1 MKIPQDSIDRVR
13 DSADIVDVISQFV
26 DLKQRGSNYFG
37 LCPFHGEKT
46 ASFSVAPSKQIYHC
60 FGCGAGGNVFSFVME
75 YQKVP
80 FPESIKILAERY
92 NIPIQI
98 KESKGS
104 NELFLSLYELHEIA
118 TNLYQENLFSSK
130 NIKVLSY
137 LKSRGLTEDIIT
149 QFKIGFAINSWDQL
163 VKKCKGKGY
172 TKSQIVQSGLFSN
185 SDKGIFD
192 RFRSRVMFPI
202 FHSSGKVIAFG
213 GRIYDADDI
222 AKYLNS
228 PETPLYKKS
237 DVFYGLNA
245 SRDSIRRRG
254 FAILVEG
261 YMDYL
266 KLYQNSIH
274 NVIAVSGTSFTERH
288 GAIINRFTE
297 KVILLF
303 DGDNAGANATIKT
316 GWVLLRSGIE
326 PLIVRPP
333 KGMDPDD
340 WVTNEKKEEIINK
353 INSPKP
359 YLDYHLDH
367 NQALSL
373 QGSDRRN
380 YIIEVVKNINRIGD
394 SIIKSEMIRI
404 LSERM
409 QVDTKDLMQTMKS
422 QNIRTTYQTE
432 KADLAHEEELFTTK
446 IEKAQLE
453 LVKLLSN
460 ENKDIRDY
468 TINNV
473 SINLF
478 TNKSLKKL
486 ARYLLNE
493 NLEVKS
499 SNIIEQFI
507 DVNERNFV
515 AKILF
520 ETEKNILTEEIV
532 SDCLKI
538 LKSEPI
544 KQQIKD
550 IRIQIRE
557 KELKGQD
564 SGLELKELTKLQK
577 ALNEI

>member
-1 MKIPQDSIDRVR
+1 MKIPQETIDRIS

-60 FGCGAGGNVFSFVME
+60 FGCGVGGNVFSFVME

-92 NIPIQI
+92 NIPIEVE
-98 KESKGS
+98 ESKGS
-104 NELFLSLYELHEIA
+104 NELFSSLYELHEIA

-163 VKKCKGKGY
+163 VKKCKGRGY

-185 SDKGIFD
+185 SEKGIFD

-202 FHSSGKVIAFG
+202 FHPSGKVIAFG
-213 GRIYDADDI
+213 GRIYNLDDI

-245 SRDSIRRRG
+245 SRDSIRKGG

-288 GAIINRFTE
+288 GAIINRFTD

-303 DGDNAGANATIKT
+303 DGDDAGANATIKT
-316 GWVLLRSGIE
+316 GWVLLRCGIE
-326 PLIVRPP
+326 PLVVRPP
-333 KGMDPDD
+333 EGMDPDD
-340 WVTNEKKEEIINK
+340 WVTNEKKDEVTRK
-353 INSPKP
+353 INFPKS
-359 YLDYHLDH
+359 YLDYHLEY

-380 YIIEVVKNINRIGD
+380 YIIEVLKKINSIDD

-404 LSERM
+404 LSEKM
-409 QVDTKDLMQTMKS
+409 QVDTKDLIQTMKT
-422 QNIRTTYQTE
+422 QNIRTTYQVEEDDSTNE
-432 KADLAHEEELFTTK
+432 KEFFTTK

-460 ENKDIRDY
+460 ENKNVRDY
-468 TINNV
+468 AIANI
-473 SINLF
+473 SIDLF

-499 SNIIEQFI
+499 SSIIEQFSN
-507 DVNERNFV
+507 VNERNFI

-520 ETEKNILTEEIV
+520 ETEKNILTEKIV

-544 KQQIKD
+544 KQQVKD

-564 SGLELKELTKLQK
+564 YGLELEELTKLQK
-577 ALNEI
+577 TLDEI

>member
-1 MKIPQDSIDRVR
+1 VKISQDIIERVR
-13 DSADIVDVISQFV
+13 DSADILDVVSQFV

-60 FGCGAGGNVFSFVME
+60 FGCGVGGNVFSFVME

-98 KESKGS
+98 EESKGP
-104 NELFLSLYELHEIA
+104 NELFSSLYELHEIA
-118 TNLYQENLFSSK
+118 TSLYQKNLFSSK

-172 TKSQIVQSGLFSN
+172 SKSQIVQSGLFSN

-202 FHSSGKVIAFG
+202 FNSSGKVIAFG
-213 GRIYDADDI
+213 GRIYDVDDI

-237 DVFYGLNA
+237 DVFYGLNT
-245 SRDSIRRRG
+245 SRDSIRKKG

-266 KLYQNSIH
+266 KLYQNSVH

-288 GAIINRFTE
+288 GAIINRFAE

-316 GWVLLRSGIE
+316 GWVLFRSGIE

-333 KGMDPDD
+333 EGMDPDD
-340 WVTNEKKEEIINK
+340 WITNEKKENIISK
-353 INSPKP
+353 INSPKS
-359 YLDYHLDH
+359 YLDFHLEH

-380 YIIEVVKNINRIGD
+380 YIIEFVKEISSIED
-394 SIIKSEMIRI
+394 IIIKNEMIRI
-404 LSERM
+404 FSERM
-409 QVDTKDLMQTMKS
+409 QVDTKDLMQTLKS
-422 QNIRTTYQTE
+422 QNIRTTYQAE
-432 KADLAHEEELFTTK
+432 KDDSTHEEELFTTK

-453 LVKLLSN
+453 LIKLLSN
-460 ENKDIRDY
+460 EDKNIRDY
-468 TINNV
+468 AIANV

-499 SNIIEQFI
+499 SSIIEQFNNI
-507 DVNERNFV
+507 NERNFI

-520 ETEKNILTEEIV
+520 EAEKNILIEEIV

-544 KQQIKD
+544 KQQIKN

-564 SGLELKELTKLQK
+564 SDFELKELTKLQK
-577 ALNEI
+577 ALDEI

>member
-92 NIPIQI
+92 NIPIRI

-104 NELFLSLYELHEIA
+104 NELFSSLYELHEIA

-185 SDKGIFD
+185 SHKGIFD

-213 GRIYDADDI
+213 GRIYDVDDI

-245 SRDSIRRRG
+245 SRDSIRRGG

-353 INSPKP
+353 INSPKS

-404 LSERM
+404 LSEKM
-409 QVDTKDLMQTMKS
+409 QVDTKDLIQTMKS

-432 KADLAHEEELFTTK
+432 KTDLIHEEELFTTK

-507 DVNERNFV
+507 NVNERNFV

-550 IRIQIRE
+550 IRIRIRE